1 MSVVLV
7 EETRENYQCT
17 RSMSLTNFMVYSCIE
32 FTSPKV
38 RIKDLAHYTFV
49 VCSTDCIGTTCYVDV
64 NPTIVPSW
72 QQQTILTVCAK
83 LESEF
88 YVVHKPDTWML
99 NVIKKPLKKS
109 ENWIQYWYILNCP
122 YLIKVW
128 ENIYISFHL

>member
-7 EETRENYQCT
+7 EETRENYQCA

-72 QQQTILTVCAK
+72 QQQTILTVCKIRIRILCGAQTR
-83 LESEF
+83 
-88 YVVHKPDTWML
+88 YL
-99 NVIKKPLKKS
+99 NAQCDKKNTKKS
-109 ENWIQYWYILNCP
+109 ENRIQYWYILNCP